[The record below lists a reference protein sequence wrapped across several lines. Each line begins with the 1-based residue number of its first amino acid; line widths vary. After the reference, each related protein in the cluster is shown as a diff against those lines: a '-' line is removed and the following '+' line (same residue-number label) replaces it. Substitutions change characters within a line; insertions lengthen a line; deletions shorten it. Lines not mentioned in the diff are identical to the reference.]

1 MEDMDK
7 VMKQAEQREPDQAW
21 GAEDKLRRD
30 RERQEQEGRKAIGAA
45 RRALVD
51 KLALPEK
58 HLELL
63 QAPGDLERTLAIE
76 AVSRPSLL
84 TVLSGGPGTGKTTAA
99 VSWLFQWVWDEKSW
113 RVVTEGFSAKAA
125 FCYAPGVFVTA
136 ARLARFSRY
145 DERQMDELL
154 RAGRLVIDDLGAEF
168 LDVKGSF
175 LSLLDEVVNERYA
188 NRRPTVLTTN
198 LGVLAFKE
206 RYGERIADRIVEA
219 GRFVSLGNESMRRRG
234 EERPRQGNLTSVRAP
249 AGLPGP
255 DPRTGEKDDDDAPPR
270 EFIP

>member
-45 RRALVD
+45 RRALVE
-51 KLALPEK
+51 KLNLPEK
-58 HLELL
+58 HLEML
-63 QAPGDLERTLAIE
+63 QDGGPELERTLAIE
-76 AVSRPSLL
+76 AVSRAHLL

-99 VSWLFQWVWDEKSW
+99 VSWLFVWAWDEKSW
-113 RVVTEGFSAKAA
+113 RVTTEGFSAKAA

-188 NRRPTVLTTN
+188 NRRPTILTTN

-206 RYGERIADRIVEA
+206 RYGERIADRIRES
-219 GRFVSLGNESMRRRG
+219 GSFVSLGNDSMRRREDG
-234 EERPRQGNLTSVRAP
+234 PRQGNLTSVRAP
-249 AGLPGP
+249 AGVPGP
-255 DPRTGEKDDDDAPPR
+255 DPRLPPER
-270 EFIP
+270 DEDERGRPPS